1 MEHAMKAILSFL
13 SSEEIE
19 RIHEASLQILK
30 GTGVKVYSEKVR
42 ELLADNGAEV
52 TDGVVK
58 IPVNMVEKAL
68 KEAPREFVLG
78 ARDPQCDLPLPLSR
92 DSAYLS
98 TGGFDPF
105 VRDIETGEKRYSTAA
120 DLRDFA
126 LLSDYLD
133 IIDYFWPIVIP
144 NDLPPPLQILHSLAI
159 SLENNR
165 KHVQCDA
172 TNEKTAEW
180 QIELASAIAGDKE
193 KLKARPLF
201 STINCPVAPL
211 SFEKGSSEAMC
222 TLARTGVPIAPMTMV
237 LAGTSGPATMAGTL
251 AVANAE
257 ELASLVIVECANPG
271 APMIYCAEIAP
282 ADMRSG
288 TINYEAPEYPLLITG
303 CTQMAKFYGLPSRD
317 CPTRNDLSQENFS
330 ESSSIESL
338 LDIPL
343 ELMSRGDLAGSVGDE
358 EQDVALTASLVKVIL
373 DCEAHAHGRAY
384 LRSFEISDDTLA
396 LDVIKQVGPGGN
408 FLGERHTVDH
418 FRREFVISKP
428 SDPFILDP
436 ESKGSLEDRA
446 KAKVR
451 EVLSTHQPLPIEES
465 VHEEMMRILREAEKD
480 LV

>member
-1 MEHAMKAILSFL
+1 VKATLSFL
-13 SSEEIE
+13 TPKEIE
-19 RIHEASLQILK
+19 RVHEASLQILK
-30 GTGVKVYSEKVR
+30 GTGVKVYSEKVQK
-42 ELLADNGAEV
+42 LLADSGAEV
-52 TDGVVK
+52 IDGAVK
-58 IPVNMVEKAL
+58 IPVSLVEKAL
-68 KEAPREFVLG
+68 KDAPREFVLG
-78 ARDPQCDLPLPLSR
+78 ARDPQCELPLPLQR

-105 VRDIETGEKRYSTAA
+105 VRDFETGEKRYATAA

-126 LLSDYLD
+126 VLSDYLD

-144 NDLPPPLQILHSLAI
+144 NDIPPPLQALHSLAI

-165 KHVQCDA
+165 KHVQCNSID
-172 TNEKTAEW
+172 EKTAKW
-180 QIELASAIAGDKE
+180 QIELASVIAGDKE

-222 TLARTGVPIAPMTMV
+222 ALATAGVPIAPMTMV

-251 AVANAE
+251 VLANAE

-271 APMIYCAEIAP
+271 APVIYCAEIAP

-288 TINYEAPEYPLLITG
+288 TINYDAPEYPLLITG

-317 CPTRNDLSQENFS
+317 CPTRNDSSHESSS

-338 LDIPL
+338 LEIPL
-343 ELMSRGDLAGSVGDE
+343 ELMSRGELGGSVGDE
-358 EQDVALTASLVKVIL
+358 EEDVALTASLVKVIL

-396 LDVIKQVGPGGN
+396 LDVIEQVGPGGN
-408 FLGERHTVDH
+408 FLGESHTVEH
-418 FRREFVISKP
+418 FRSEFVTRKP

-436 ESKGSLEDRA
+436 GQNGSLVDRA

-451 EVLSTHQPLPIEES
+451 EILSTHHPLPIEKT
-465 VHEEMMRILREAEKD
+465 VHGEMMRILREAEKD
-480 LV
+480 IV

>member
-1 MEHAMKAILSFL
+1 MKATLSFL
-13 SSEEIE
+13 FPDEIE

-30 GTGVKVYSEKVR
+30 QTGVKIYSEKVQ
-42 ELLADNGAEV
+42 ELLADSGAEI

-58 IPVNMVEKAL
+58 IPVSLVERAL
-68 KEAPREFVLG
+68 KEAPREFILG

-92 DSAYLS
+92 DFAYLS

-105 VRDIETGEKRYSTAA
+105 VRDFETGEKRYATAA

-144 NDLPPPLQILHSLAI
+144 NDVPPPLQILHSFAI
-159 SLENNR
+159 SFDINR
-165 KHVQCDA
+165 KHVQGDSM
-172 TNEKTAEW
+172 NEKTAKW
-180 QIELASAIAGDKE
+180 QIELASAIAGGKDR
-193 KLKARPLF
+193 LKARPLF
-201 STINCPVAPL
+201 STIHCPVAPL

-222 TLARTGVPIAPMTMV
+222 TLARAGVPIAPMTMV

-257 ELASLVIVECANPG
+257 ELAALVIVECANPG

-288 TINYEAPEYPLLITG
+288 AINYDAPEYPLLVTG
-303 CTQMAKFYGLPSRD
+303 CAQLAKFYGLPSRD
-317 CPTRNDLSQENFS
+317 CPTRNDLSHESSS

-343 ELMSRGDLAGSVGDE
+343 ELMSRADLAGSVGDDPE
-358 EQDVALTASLVKVIL
+358 DVALTASLVKVVL

-418 FRREFVISKP
+418 FRREFFNRKP

-436 ESKGSLEDRA
+436 GSKGSLEDRA

-451 EVLSTHQPLPIEES
+451 EVLSTHQPLPIEEA
-465 VHEEMMRILREAEKD
+465 VHGEMMRILREAEKD

>member
-1 MEHAMKAILSFL
+1 MKATLSFL
-13 SSEEIE
+13 SPDEIE
-19 RIHEASLQILK
+19 RVHEASLQILK

-42 ELLADNGAEV
+42 ELLADNGAEI
-52 TDGVVK
+52 TDGLVK
-58 IPVNMVEKAL
+58 IPASLVEKAL
-68 KEAPREFVLG
+68 KEAPREFILG

-105 VRDIETGEKRYSTAA
+105 VRDLESGEKRYATAA

-144 NDLPPPLQILHSLAI
+144 NDLPAPLQILHSLAI

-165 KHVQCDA
+165 KHVQCDS
-172 TNEKTAEW
+172 TNEKTAKW

-193 KLKARPLF
+193 KLKVRPLF

-222 TLARTGVPIAPMTMV
+222 TLAGAGVPIAPMTMV

-288 TINYEAPEYPLLITG
+288 VINYDAPEYPLLITG

-317 CPTRNDLSQENFS
+317 CPTRNDLSQETSS

-338 LDIPL
+338 LEIPL
-343 ELMSRGDLAGSVGDE
+343 ELMSRADLAGSVGE
-358 EQDVALTASLVKVIL
+358 VEGDVALTASLAQLVL

-384 LRSFEISDDTLA
+384 LRSFELSDDTLA
-396 LDVIKQVGPGGN
+396 LDVVKQVGPGGN

-418 FRREFVISKP
+418 FRREFFSRKP
-428 SDPFILDP
+428 SEPFILDP
-436 ESKGSLEDRA
+436 ESKGSLMDRA

-451 EVLSTHQPLPIEES
+451 EILSTHQPLPIEETLRS
-465 VHEEMMRILREAEKD
+465 EMMRILREAEKD